1 MGKKDV
7 LTKMYLGQNEIFADA
22 FNYYLF
28 DGKPL
33 IKPSDLSEKDI
44 TELSAI
50 YKTGKLFASQKFR
63 DVLRLSNIK
72 RYGQTTLVL
81 LGIEG
86 QADVHYAMP
95 VRDYL
100 YDALNYAA
108 QVDDIKRDH
117 EKAKDL
123 NGAEKIS
130 GFSKEDRI
138 LPVITLCICFD
149 NNPWDGPRS
158 LYDMFGDIPEEIL
171 KYVNNYKL
179 NLITPNEIND
189 FGRFNS
195 ELGTVLKFI
204 QISDSKT
211 ATRDILNSG
220 EYENISTDTVNMINE
235 YTGAKISTDN
245 AEGGRVN
252 MGNAWK
258 ELMDDI
264 RTEAL
269 TEGRIEGR
277 TEGRIEGQSKGEDML
292 AKLLKKLV
300 PGSAEFNKALNATSV
315 ERQEM
320 YIKYGIK

>member
-1 MGKKDV
+1 M
-7 LTKMYLGQNEIFADA
+7 
-22 FNYYLF
+22 
-28 DGKPL
+28 
-33 IKPSDLSEKDI
+33 
-44 TELSAI
+44 
-50 YKTGKLFASQKFR
+50 
-63 DVLRLSNIK
+63 
-72 RYGQTTLVL
+72 
-81 LGIEG
+81 
-86 QADVHYAMP
+86 
-95 VRDYL
+95 
-100 YDALNYAA
+100 
-108 QVDDIKRDH
+108 
-117 EKAKDL
+117 
-123 NGAEKIS
+123 
-130 GFSKEDRI
+130 
-138 LPVITLCICFD
+138 
-149 NNPWDGPRS
+149 
-158 LYDMFGDIPEEIL
+158 

-204 QISDSKT
+204 QISDNKT

-235 YTGAKISTDN
+235 YTGAKISTEN
-245 AEGGRVN
+245 AIGGHIN

-269 TEGRIEGR
+269 TEGRIEGRTEGR

>member
-1 MGKKDV
+1 
-7 LTKMYLGQNEIFADA
+7 
-22 FNYYLF
+22 
-28 DGKPL
+28 
-33 IKPSDLSEKDI
+33 
-44 TELSAI
+44 
-50 YKTGKLFASQKFR
+50 
-63 DVLRLSNIK
+63 
-72 RYGQTTLVL
+72 
-81 LGIEG
+81 
-86 QADVHYAMP
+86 
-95 VRDYL
+95 
-100 YDALNYAA
+100 
-108 QVDDIKRDH
+108 
-117 EKAKDL
+117 
-123 NGAEKIS
+123 
-130 GFSKEDRI
+130 
-138 LPVITLCICFD
+138 
-149 NNPWDGPRS
+149 
-158 LYDMFGDIPEEIL
+158 MFGDIPEEIL

-179 NLITPNEIND
+179 NLITPNEIID

-204 QISDSKT
+204 QISDNKT

-220 EYENISTDTVNMINE
+220 EYENISTDTVNMINK
-235 YTGAKISTDN
+235 YTGAKISTEN

>member
-7 LTKMYLGQNEIFADA
+7 LTKMYLAQNEIFADA

-33 IKPSDLSEKDI
+33 IKPSDLAEKDI

-50 YKTGKLFASQKFR
+50 YKTGKLFANQKFR
-63 DVLRLSNIK
+63 DVLKLCNIK

-100 YDALNYAA
+100 YDALNYTA
-108 QVDDIKRDH
+108 QVDDIKRNH

-130 GFSKEDRI
+130 GFSKEDHL
-138 LPVITLCICFD
+138 LPVITLCISFD
-149 NNPWDGPRS
+149 NNAWDGPRS
-158 LYDMFGDIPEEIL
+158 LYDMFGDIPEELL

-179 NLITPNEIND
+179 NLITPNEISD

-204 QISDSKT
+204 QISDNKT

-220 EYENISTDTVNMINE
+220 GYENISTNTVNMINE
-235 YTGAKISTDN
+235 YAGAKISTEN

-264 RTEAL
+264 RI
-269 TEGRIEGR
+269 EGRIEGR
-277 TEGRIEGQSKGEDML
+277 NEGRIEGQSKGEDML
-292 AKLLKKLV
+292 AKLLKKLD
-300 PGSAEFNKALNATSV
+300 PGSTEFNKALNATSE

-320 YIKYGIK
+320 YLKYGIE